1 MKKYVRILVATTFL
15 LGLSVAAKAESR
27 AEIVVTLPF
36 EVVVSGKTLPAG
48 TYTASRLSD
57 ERFDGLMLTSRANGT
72 SVFVLPN
79 EVESAYAY
87 KPSVSVR
94 QVGAQHFLSAIQ
106 TADKV
111 YNIPVS
117 RSVPLEA
124 AAKRRGPVSVSRSAG
139 GN

>member
-1 MKKYVRILVATTFL
+1 MKKYARILVATTFL

-36 EVVVSGKTLPAG
+36 EFVVSGKTLPAG

-57 ERFDGLMLTSRANGT
+57 ARFDGLMLTSRANGT

-79 EVESAYAY
+79 EVESASAH
-87 KPSVSVR
+87 KPSVSFR
-94 QVGAQHFLSAIQ
+94 RVGAQHFLSAIQ
-106 TADKV
+106 TADEV

-117 RSVPLEA
+117 RSVTLEA
-124 AAKRRGPVSVSRSAG
+124 AAKPRGPVSVSGSAG

>member
-1 MKKYVRILVATTFL
+1 MKKYARILVATTFL

-27 AEIVVTLPF
+27 AVLVVTLPF

-57 ERFDGLMLTSRANGT
+57 NGFDGLMLSSRANGT
-72 SVFVLPN
+72 GVFVLPN
-79 EVESAYAY
+79 EVESSYAY

-94 QVGAQHFLSAIQ
+94 QVGAQHFLTAIQ
-106 TADKV
+106 TADEV
-111 YNIPVS
+111 YNIPLS
-117 RSVPLEA
+117 RSVTPEA
-124 AAKRRGPVSVSRSAG
+124 AAKTRGPVSASRSAG